1 MTLVEICVDDL
12 AGTLAAES
20 AGADRVELC
29 ANLVEGGTTPSF
41 GLIARVL
48 ESVTT
53 LGVQVMIRPR
63 GGDFVH
69 SASELSVMLADVRA
83 VRDLAAQ
90 APVPVGLVFGVLTAA
105 GDIDIPAM
113 RELIAAAEGVPVTCH
128 KAFDAA
134 RDLFAAHDALTGL
147 GVVRILTSGGA
158 ATAAEG
164 SPVLRELVAREP
176 GGPVILAGGSV
187 RAANVARL
195 VADTGVTEVHLRAQ
209 VPGPRGDGGLVTDA
223 ALVRAVIAEL
233 GATRP

>member
-29 ANLVEGGTTPSF
+29 ANLAEGGTTPSF

-83 VRDLAAQ
+83 VRDLATQ
-90 APVPVGLVFGVLTAA
+90 APVPVGLVFGVLTEA
-105 GDIDIPAM
+105 GGIDIPAM
-113 RELIAAAEGVPVTCH
+113 RELIAAAEGVPATCH

-158 ATAAEG
+158 ATAPEG
-164 SPVLRELVAREP
+164 APVLRELVAREP

-187 RAANVARL
+187 RVANVARL

-223 ALVRAVIAEL
+223 ALVRGVIAEL

>member
-63 GGDFVH
+63 GGGFVH

-134 RDLFAAHDALTGL
+134 RDLFAGRDALTGL